1 VQHRHCLLSVIDR
14 IAECKYVES
23 EQIKAREREKVGG
36 REEKRGE
43 EDIPMRGEESNGRLK
58 MMT

>member
-1 VQHRHCLLSVIDR
+1 LSVIDR